1 MTSDRSRRAADLVD
15 QAADSSDHWYRIG
28 ERLRELAAKEDP
40 DLIGPIVASLQYDFI
55 EPSEAERR
63 SQWGP
68 FGPMLEL
75 TDGRVY
81 PLQLNDA
88 PDEWLTV
95 WAELIELVSHPAPR
109 ARLHDLLW
117 ERRWSSRPDNH
128 ARAAIDAYE
137 ELAALPWE
145 PLYRAEALGRALEL
159 ARAVGDDERSQ
170 RIIEKTLEATAV
182 SIQSERRE
190 PGVALRLIQSVMT
203 LPREEQPVRVDEL
216 LSQAESRYAPD
227 PWLLQSIS
235 DLQASRAGSDSEAVR
250 SINMRQ
256 IDHWR
261 AAAGSASG
269 LIRLKHLET
278 ALELARVH
286 GFRDVAESIRKEIQD
301 ISVEE
306 MDLKELSTTVEI
318 SRERMQRFHD
328 AFLSGANWR
337 ECLSLFASYGPPSGT
352 HEENLRVIEELQRD
366 HPLQFLFGRVILGP
380 DNVPIRHANSEAEQR
395 EVELSEYEA
404 RAIGFWAISA
414 AEVLDRIYKE
424 KTPPTHQELADF
436 FTTSLISPEVA
447 DRFARGFMLFWADQP
462 DEASH
467 IVVPRLEAVIREMCR
482 QAGMAIIREPRG
494 RQPGGVRL
502 LGDLLFSLQGR
513 LDESWRRYLV
523 NLLVDPVGTNLRNRI
538 AHALVPRATR
548 QEAALL
554 LHAACFLTLLLAN
567 TPPSN

>member
-1 MTSDRSRRAADLVD
+1 MSTRVAQLLDEAADG
-15 QAADSSDHWYRIG
+15 SDDWYRIG
-28 ERLRELAAKEDP
+28 ERLRELAVNEDQ
-40 DLIGPIVASLQYDFI
+40 DLIGPVIAALQYDFI
-55 EPSEAERR
+55 EPTETQRR
-63 SQWGP
+63 NQWGP
-68 FGPMLEL
+68 YGPMLEL

-81 PLQLNDA
+81 PLQLNDV
-88 PDEWLTV
+88 PDDWLALWTEV
-95 WAELIELVSHPAPR
+95 LDHLRHPAAR

-117 ERRWSSRPDNH
+117 ERRWGSRPDLH
-128 ARAAIDAYE
+128 ARSAVDAYD
-137 ELAALPWE
+137 ELAATPWE
-145 PLYRAEALGRALEL
+145 PLYRAEALVRALEL
-159 ARAVGDDERSQ
+159 ARAVSDEERSQ
-170 RIIEKTLEATAV
+170 RIISKTLDATAV
-182 SIQSERRE
+182 SIESERRE
-190 PGVALRLIQSVMT
+190 PGVALRLVESVMS
-203 LPREEQPVRVDEL
+203 LPRDEQPQRVDEL
-216 LSQAESRYAPD
+216 LSQAGTKYAPD
-227 PWLLQSIS
+227 PWLLQSIA
-235 DLQASRAGSDSEAVR
+235 DLQAARAGSDSGAVR
-250 SINMRQ
+250 SIYMRQ
-256 IDHWR
+256 VDQWR
-261 AAAGSASG
+261 AAAGRASG
-269 LIRLKHLET
+269 LICLKHLES

-286 GFRDVAESIRKEIQD
+286 GFRDVAETIRKEIQD

-328 AFLSGANWR
+328 AFLSGADWR
-337 ECLSLFASYGPPSGT
+337 ECLSLFASYGPPSGS

-380 DNVPIRHANSEAEQR
+380 DNVPIRHATSEAEQR

-414 AEVLDRIYKE
+414 TEVLDRIYKE
-424 KTPPTHQELADF
+424 KSPPTHQELTDF

-447 DRFARGFMLFWADQP
+447 DRFARGFILFWADQP

-538 AHALVPRATR
+538 AHALVPKATR

-554 LHAACFLTLLLAN
+554 LHAACFLSLLAN
-567 TPPSN
+567 TPSE